1 MLFKLHFSHYRYH
14 DICFCLLHN
23 IYCIV
28 RGSEGHPCP
37 GEVPHGDLF
46 LPPHGAV
53 VPGCR
58 GGGGRQQADAEL
70 APQPGK
76 TLTLENTI
84 ISTYFELILD
94 ILGV

>member
-1 MLFKLHFSHYRYH
+1 M
-14 DICFCLLHN
+14 LLHYTFHT
-23 IYCIV
+23 IVITISVSAFYTVFIV
-28 RGSEGHPCP
+28 RESEGHPCP

-70 APQPGK
+70 APQPAG
-76 TLTLENTI
+76 
-84 ISTYFELILD
+84 
-94 ILGV
+94 